1 MENEGG
7 RNVSYEFWVEAEKFL
22 YDSFTIN
29 ILILSF
35 VFIYIFSRALF
46 IGDNNSKASNIFFSI
61 VVILFIG
68 FGINTA
74 VKYNEY
80 KILYDY
86 SKYVNYG
93 IRDNKKILLN
103 YSYPQ
108 YIEKNLYDRLYLV
121 DNFRKTSIYDEEKIS
136 EYVEFLGRD
145 GDNFYFKDEDC
156 IVYRKLGDCLEIVD
170 DISKPTRE
178 GVRFHLKDLRFKN
191 IGFKE
196 KSSRVY
202 LLNYKIPKNM
212 ENKKFETPKDIKVVE
227 QGEFTS
233 GWLNPTSSNKLSLPK
248 ETKQ

>member
-1 MENEGG
+1 M
-7 RNVSYEFWVEAEKFL
+7 SYEFWVEAEKFL

-29 ILILSF
+29 ILILGV
-35 VFIYIFSRALF
+35 VFIYIFNRALF
-46 IGDNNSKASNIFFSI
+46 IKGNNSKASNIFFSI
-61 VVILFIG
+61 MIVFFIG
-68 FGINTA
+68 FSINTA

-93 IRDNKKILLN
+93 IRNNKKILLS
-103 YSYPQ
+103 YGYPQ
-108 YIEKNLYDRLYLV
+108 YVEKSLYDRLYLV

-145 GDNFYFKDEDC
+145 GDNFYFKDEDR
-156 IVYRKLGDCLEIVD
+156 IVYRKLGDCLEIAD

-178 GVRFHLKDLRFKN
+178 GVRFYLKDSRFKN

-233 GWLNPTSSNKLSLPK
+233 GWVNPTPSNKLSLSK
-248 ETKQ
+248 ETK